1 MEITEYLNSER
12 INYEL
17 YSHRPAFTSQQMAA
31 EEHIPGMNVAKPV
44 IVLADGKYY
53 MCVLPA
59 CCKVDL
65 EVLRSQLGANKVTL
79 ASEEEMAGL
88 FPDCDLGAEPPFGN
102 VFGLATLMDES
113 LSSDEYIVCQAGRH
127 NRAVRIGMRDYKELV
142 SPQVLS
148 FSYRLH

>member
-127 NRAVRIGMRDYKELV
+127 NWAVRIGMRDYKELV